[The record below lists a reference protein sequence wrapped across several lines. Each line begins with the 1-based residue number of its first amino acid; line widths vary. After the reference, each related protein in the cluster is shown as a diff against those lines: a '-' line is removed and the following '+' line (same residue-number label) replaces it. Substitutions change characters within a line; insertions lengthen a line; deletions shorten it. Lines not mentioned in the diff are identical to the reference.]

1 MKRVI
6 SVILSVCLIMTGV
19 FSISPEV
26 SKVVPGADMEVS
38 AASYPPLKTI
48 NYKPTGNKRNDM
60 VGFARTQ
67 IDYRENSGNRTYFGA
82 WYGMNGQPWC
92 AMFVC
97 WCAAKSGVPTTVI
110 PKIANADRGWAKKQK
125 VYHRSV
131 QWGENYIPKAGDL
144 IYFSWSVRDYADHI
158 GMVSGTGMKNGVRY
172 VYTIE
177 GNKHDK
183 VKKGEYPINNKY
195 ILGYASPKYSGVP
208 TTTVKPGTKFTIRYN
223 SNGGRN
229 TPAAQTKIANKALVL
244 TKGIP
249 TRMGFT
255 FLGWSTNAKATTPA
269 YKPGSSFTANK
280 SVTLYA
286 IWKDNTFKIRP
297 TTTIYRRTGPGKNYP
312 AKSRLPK
319 GSLATVYETKDGW
332 GKLYDGTWIMLSLT
346 NRVSSS
352 TTTKP
357 SSSTTKPSST
367 TTPSST
373 GGAGTYMV
381 TGDLFKRKGPGK
393 TYAQV
398 GVLKKGTKV
407 TVVSVSN
414 GWAKL
419 SDGNWSSMNYLK
431 KVSSAPSS
439 TTNGTTKPSSSTTKP
454 SSSTTKPSTTAKPS
468 TTSGAGTYTV
478 TGDLFKRKGPGKT
491 YAQVGVLKKGTK
503 VTVVSVS
510 NGWAKLSDGNWS
522 SMNYLKKVSSAP
534 SSTTKATTKASTTS
548 TTAPITGVGKTF
560 VVKIAAS
567 SGVNMRLQPSET
579 AAVQGT
585 LPKDSKATINAVSGG
600 WGRLIANN
608 KWILLCN
615 TTFVS
620 GYKVK
625 VARSDIKMREGPG
638 TNYGY
643 KTTVPLGTYELSQ
656 ISKDGKWGKLKTNG
670 KWLMLSL
677 TTRI

>member
-6 SVILSVCLIMTGV
+6 SVILSVCLIMTGF

-92 AMFVC
+92 AMFIC

-439 TTNGTTKPSSSTTKP
+439 TTK
-454 SSSTTKPSTTAKPS
+454 A
-468 TTSGAGTYTV
+468 
-478 TGDLFKRKGPGKT
+478 
-491 YAQVGVLKKGTK
+491 
-503 VTVVSVS
+503 
-510 NGWAKLSDGNWS
+510 
-522 SMNYLKKVSSAP
+522 
-534 SSTTKATTKASTTS
+534 TTKASTKASTTS

-567 SGVNMRLQPSET
+567 SGVNMRLQPSES